1 MERLSPL
8 GCPLGSDW
16 GGHTGS
22 TGTRG
27 SMNFELKFGRALL
40 AAGTLSAALVISS
53 CASTPDPSDEAA
65 VQAYNEAN
73 DPLEPMN
80 RYFFEVNHF
89 LDEVL
94 VKPFAGYYH
103 TALPQFAQD
112 SVRNVMR
119 NLHSPTILAND
130 LFQGGFSRA
139 GDTSSRFLINSTL
152 GVGGLIDVADMFG
165 INYHDEDFGQTL
177 GYYGTGEGPYLM
189 LPVLGPSNPRD
200 VTGKIVDYAL
210 DPLTWVGYIYNVGWI
225 NTVRGTLEGLDTR
238 ARNMQAIEE
247 LQKGSVDF
255 YATIR
260 SLYRQHRNDAIRN
273 GEDPEDVI
281 SGITR
286 EDQIPEDG
294 TDAPT
299 VMLTPNAKQSDGM
312 PQVSEAN

>member
-1 MERLSPL
+1 MI
-8 GCPLGSDW
+8 
-16 GGHTGS
+16 
-22 TGTRG
+22 
-27 SMNFELKFGRALL
+27 
-40 AAGTLSAALVISS
+40 ISG
-53 CASTPDPSDEAA
+53 CASEPDPSDEAA

-89 LDEVL
+89 LDEVI

-112 SVRNVMR
+112 SVRNVVR

-130 LFQGGFSRA
+130 MFQGGFNRA

-165 INYHDEDFGQTL
+165 IKYHDEDFGQTL
-177 GYYGTGEGPYLM
+177 GYYGSGEGPYLM

-200 VTGKIVDYAL
+200 VAGKIVDYAL

-225 NTVRGTLEGLDTR
+225 NTVRGGLEGLDTR

-273 GEDPEDVI
+273 GEDPEDLM
-281 SGITR
+281 SGITT
-286 EDQIPEDG
+286 DIPADG
-294 TDAPT
+294 ADAPT
-299 VMLTPNAKQSDGM
+299 VMLTPNAPVADGL

>member
-1 MERLSPL
+1 M
-8 GCPLGSDW
+8 
-16 GGHTGS
+16 H
-22 TGTRG
+22 
-27 SMNFELKFGRALL
+27 FELKFGRVLL
-40 AAGTLSAALVISS
+40 AAGAVSVALAMGG
-53 CASTPDPSDEAA
+53 CASKPDPSDEAA

-89 LDEVL
+89 LDEVI

-112 SVRNVMR
+112 SVRNVVR

-130 LFQGGFSRA
+130 MFQGSFDRA

-165 INYHDEDFGQTL
+165 IKYHDEDFGQTL
-177 GYYGTGEGPYLM
+177 GYYGSGEGPYLM

-200 VTGKIVDYAL
+200 LTGKVVDYVL

-225 NTVRGTLEGLDTR
+225 NTVRGGLEGLDTR

-273 GEDPEDVI
+273 GEDPNDAL
-281 SGITR
+281 SGITN
-286 EDQIPEDG
+286 DIPADG
-294 TDAPT
+294 EDAPT
-299 VMLTPNAKQSDGM
+299 VMLTPAKTQTDGV

>member
-1 MERLSPL
+1 MHFDGKL
-8 GCPLGSDW
+8 G
-16 GGHTGS
+16 
-22 TGTRG
+22 RV
-27 SMNFELKFGRALL
+27 LL
-40 AAGTLSAALVISS
+40 AAGSLAAAIVISG
-53 CASTPDPSDEAA
+53 CASKPDPNDEAA
-65 VQAYNEAN
+65 VEAYNEAN

-94 VKPFAGYYH
+94 LKPFAGYYH

-112 SVRNVMR
+112 GIRNAMR

-130 LFQGGFSRA
+130 MFQGSFNRA
-139 GDTSSRFLINSTL
+139 GDTAGRFLINSTI
-152 GVGGLIDVADMFG
+152 GVGGLIDVADSFG
-165 INYHDEDFGQTL
+165 MKYHDEDFGQTL
-177 GYYGTGEGPYLM
+177 GTYGVGEGPYLL

-200 VTGKIVDYAL
+200 LTGKVVDYAL

-225 NTVRGTLEGLDTR
+225 NTVRGGLEGLDTR

-273 GEDPEDVI
+273 GEDPDELI
-281 SGITR
+281 GAITG
-286 EDQIPEDG
+286 EDQIPSDG
-294 TDAPT
+294 AAAPT
-299 VMLTPNAKQSDGM
+299 VSLLPNGSPLPGDNTG
-312 PQVSEAN
+312 QVSEAN

>member
-1 MERLSPL
+1 M
-8 GCPLGSDW
+8 
-16 GGHTGS
+16 H
-22 TGTRG
+22 
-27 SMNFELKFGRALL
+27 FEVKFGRALL
-40 AAGTLSAALVISS
+40 AIGTLSAALAIGA
-53 CASTPDPSDEAA
+53 CASKPDPNDEAA

-94 VKPFAGYYH
+94 LKPFAGYYH

-112 SVRNVMR
+112 SLRNVIR

-130 LFQGGFSRA
+130 MFQGGFHRA

-165 INYHDEDFGQTL
+165 IKYHDEDFGQTL
-177 GYYGTGEGPYLM
+177 GSYGVGEGPYLM

-200 VTGKIVDYAL
+200 VTGRVVDYAL

-225 NTVRGTLEGLDTR
+225 NTVRGGLEGIDTR

-273 GEDPEDVI
+273 GEDPDDVM
-281 SGITR
+281 SGITP
-286 EDQIPEDG
+286 QIPSDG
-294 TDAPT
+294 EDAPT
-299 VMLTPNAKQSDGM
+299 VMLAPKAPADGV

>member
-1 MERLSPL
+1 M
-8 GCPLGSDW
+8 
-16 GGHTGS
+16 H
-22 TGTRG
+22 
-27 SMNFELKFGRALL
+27 FEAKFGRVLL
-40 AAGTLSAALVISS
+40 AAGTLSMALAIGG
-53 CASTPDPSDEAA
+53 CASEPDPSDEAA

-112 SVRNVMR
+112 SVRNVVR

-130 LFQGGFSRA
+130 VFQGGFSRA

-165 INYHDEDFGQTL
+165 IKYHDEDFGQTL
-177 GYYGTGEGPYLM
+177 GHYGTGEGAYLM
-189 LPVLGPSNPRD
+189 LPILGPSNPRD
-200 VTGKIVDYAL
+200 LTGKLVDYAL

-225 NTVRGTLEGLDTR
+225 NTVRGGLEGLDTR

-273 GEDPEDVI
+273 GEDPEDLM
-281 SGITR
+281 SGITN
-286 EDQIPEDG
+286 DIPSDG

-299 VMLTPNAKQSDGM
+299 VMLTPNTQGDGV